1 MQIQVKRKKKHH
13 GSSIFREGDS
23 VMQMKN
29 NYDIEWEQDGE
40 LGTRYF

>member
-1 MQIQVKRKKKHH
+1 MEEEKKKKYL
-13 GSSIFREGDS
+13 GQTIYREGDS

-40 LGTRYF
+40 YGTRNF

>member
-1 MQIQVKRKKKHH
+1 MEVKFQKKKKEY
-13 GSSIFREGDS
+13 GQTIFREGDS

-40 LGTRYF
+40 IGTRNI